1 MDLVKDSPAHSLPLR
16 LVSVLWLVAAALAGC
31 RSVVPLH
38 PFILSQRRPIIFAHR
53 GGGGTGPEATLPVM
67 LATHARNPAA
77 VIEFDVHLS
86 RDGQLVVLHDDTVDR
101 TTNGTG
107 KVTDLTLPELEA
119 LDAGYCATPDQGD
132 GTDDTGTCHHADPI
146 RFPFRG
152 KGYVIPTLRAILA
165 ALPPETFMSVEV
177 KQPGIERAVSDA
189 LRATGHLDR
198 MVVGSANDDEATRIR
213 SALPRV
219 AGYLPVGAAKCFVLG
234 AKAGLGYAAC
244 PIYAVFASPLAGGG
258 LALDTRGVI
267 GAAHDVG
274 MAVVYWTI
282 NDAPTMERLFRLG
295 ADGIY
300 TDYPD
305 RARMVLDRLRGEGAA
320 K

>member
-1 MDLVKDSPAHSLPLR
+1 MEAVKVRPAHPLPLW
-16 LVSVLWLVAAALAGC
+16 LPSVLVLVGACLAGC

-67 LATHARNPAA
+67 LATHTRNPAA
-77 VIEFDVHLS
+77 VIEFDVHRS

-107 KVTDLTLPELEA
+107 KVADLTLPELEA
-119 LDAGYCATPDQGD
+119 LDAGFCATPDRGD
-132 GTDDTGTCHHADPI
+132 GTDDTGTCHGAEPA

-152 KGYVIPTLRAILA
+152 KGYVIPTLRSILA
-165 ALPPETFMSVEV
+165 ALPPETYMSVEV
-177 KQPGIERAVSDA
+177 KQPGIEREVADA

-198 MVVGSANDDEATRIR
+198 MVVGSANDDEAERIR

-219 AGYLPVGAAKCFVLG
+219 AGYLPLRAAKCFVLG
-234 AKAGLGYAAC
+234 AKAGFGYAAC
-244 PIYAVFASPLAGGG
+244 PTYEVFASPLAGGG

-305 RARMVLDRLRGEGAA
+305 RARLVLDRLRVEGAV